1 MIEISWQSKSC
12 ADTMLDKLK
21 SMGGAISRAAV
32 HKDGATSSWQTPTLR
47 IIPAWAL
54 QQRSDPK
61 PGEEIAS
68 PVGGKPHSSSCPFAP
83 LMTIG
88 ETATILH
95 VAPRTIRR
103 MIKRG
108 ELHAVRIGRS
118 LRIRRQDIERIIF
131 GVTDD

>member
-1 MIEISWQSKSC
+1 MVE
-12 ADTMLDKLK
+12 KLK
-21 SMGGAISRAAV
+21 SMPGASLRAAV
-32 HKDGATSSWQTPTLR
+32 HKDGATSCSQTPALR

-54 QQRSDPK
+54 QQCSDPK

-68 PVGGKPHSSSCPFAP
+68 PVAGQPHSSSCPFAP
-83 LMTIG
+83 LTTIG

-103 MIKRG
+103 MIERG

-118 LRIRRQDIERIIF
+118 VRIRRQDIECIIF